1 MSETRGT
8 VYSYL
13 HARRQNLLKPTYL
26 MSAILRLEM
35 SSSTTSNN
43 ELKCEE
49 CGITFT
55 TIQDK
60 EEHVKLEHEESKRP
74 SGVR

>member
-1 MSETRGT
+1 MQAKFT
-8 VYSYL
+8 
-13 HARRQNLLKPTYL
+13 KTYL
-26 MSAILRLEM
+26 SYESYSILSM
-35 SSSTTSNN
+35 SSATTSSN

-60 EEHVKLEHEESKRP
+60 EQHIKLEHEESRRP
-74 SGVR
+74 TGVK

>member
-1 MSETRGT
+1 MI
-8 VYSYL
+8 
-13 HARRQNLLKPTYL
+13 
-26 MSAILRLEM
+26 AILKAAKM
-35 SSSTTSNN
+35 SSTTSSND
-43 ELKCEE
+43 LKCDE

-60 EEHVKLEHEESKRP
+60 EEHTKLEHEESRRP